1 MNMESTGSPGRVPAE
16 QTTNSCTTVPEPS
29 ERVSAGKAVCVLTLL
44 IQILGAACESA
55 RKARRKQQSFLP
67 LPLDL
72 GRSQEM
78 ATGDRNMTR
87 KWYQGA
93 SSKARAVLS
102 FYDGHRTAPPYGES
116 WL

>member
-1 MNMESTGSPGRVPAE
+1 M
-16 QTTNSCTTVPEPS
+16 
-29 ERVSAGKAVCVLTLL
+29 LILL

-55 RKARRKQQSFLP
+55 RKARRKQQSFLL

-78 ATGDRNMTR
+78 VTGDRKMTR

-93 SSKARAVLS
+93 FGKARAMLS
-102 FYDGHRTAPPYGES
+102 FYDSCMTAPPDGES